1 MKFGFNKV
9 FCLSA
14 ISCAVISA
22 NVMAQSTLTSVRS
35 LDTFSSYKTVLA
47 ESTNTQ
53 NLKLSTESISN
64 IEQGKV
70 VDQKVKTINGE
81 EFTFTKLV
89 DEAGNISAKI
99 VDKNGREISEKSI
112 PRAKFELVHPEVSAW
127 IKKMRDAGN
136 QTTRLAVDLAID
148 LSLSETESIEVGEA
162 QVLDGQTV
170 GGTINNKKMQ
180 QKEMNAYADAL
191 AEREHKVRN
200 AQHAQVIEQLESWLG
215 SHKLLDAPGV
225 KQALAEGGQGAS
237 LALTAPQLV
246 RLIESRDELLQ
257 GIEPTGRS
265 EDDINSAMAD
275 TNITNFALPYSSTRG
290 DDIGIYMTESGCA
303 NESRITNYDRLAG
316 SETNHSRNVGAIIRA
331 VSPDSFL
338 YCRGGAVLPQNSD
351 LDGVGGNPSIYV
363 VTRSNSTNDNTNYT
377 TLDRNW
383 DNFAYNKKISVF
395 NSGGNTGNDSGNV
408 RSPGKGLNITTVA
421 NYNDSNDTVASN
433 SPFNDPKTGNDK
445 PELAAPGV
453 NITAGG
459 FTMSGTSM
467 STPHAAAFTA
477 DMMSHSTYLKNR
489 PHLAK
494 AKLLAG
500 ATDSITGGY
509 NKVGL
514 GGIDFKSAQWSG
526 YWSWWQ
532 GGNGSWN
539 YFDNLDN
546 SSDGYV
552 TRKVYISSSWNKVR
566 VALAWMNRGTYTYNN
581 RNDAHPIG
589 MDLDLRVYDPNGNY
603 VGGSFSWDNPFEKV
617 NFTPNMSGYYTFKV
631 NRYANRDTNS
641 AVRMGMYVNYYN

>member
-1 MKFGFNKV
+1 MKFGLNSV
-9 FCLSA
+9 FCFSA
-14 ISCAVISA
+14 LSCAVISA
-22 NVMAQSTLTSVRS
+22 NAMAQSSFSSPSMDAFSGIKTYSTQRTLTNNTAYFDINSV
-35 LDTFSSYKTVLA
+35 TKSSA
-47 ESTNTQ
+47 ENVAD
-53 NLKLSTESISN
+53 E
-64 IEQGKV
+64 
-70 VDQKVKTINGE
+70 KVKIINGE
-81 EFTFTKLV
+81 KFTFTKLV
-89 DEAGNISAKI
+89 DSRGNITAKILDEAG
-99 VDKNGREISEKSI
+99 RERSEKSI
-112 PRAKFELVHPEVSAW
+112 PKAKFELVHPTVSAW
-127 IKKMRDAGN
+127 ISKMNRAGN
-136 QTTRLAVDLAID
+136 TTSRLAVDLALDIE
-148 LSLSETESIEVGEA
+148 LPATETVEIGEA

-170 GGTINNKKMQ
+170 SGAINDKRMP
-180 QKEMNAYADAL
+180 QKEMNAYANEL
-191 AEREHKVRN
+191 AERESVLRN
-200 AQHAQVIEQLESWLG
+200 EQHAQLAEVLAGWLQDY
-215 SHKLLDAPGV
+215 KLLDVPGV
-225 KQALAEGGQGAS
+225 KRALAEGSQGAS
-237 LALTAPQLV
+237 LALTAPELM
-246 RLIESRDELLQ
+246 RLIESQDSVLR
-257 GIEPTGRS
+257 GIEPTGRP

-275 TNITNFALPYSSTRG
+275 TNITNFALPYSTTRG

-351 LDGVGGNPSIYV
+351 LDGVGGNPSIYI

-377 TLDRNW
+377 TLDRSW

-395 NSGGNTGNDSGNV
+395 NSGGNTGNNSGNV

-514 GGIDFKSAQWSG
+514 GGIDFRSAQWSG

-546 SSDGYV
+546 TNDGYV

-617 NFTPNMSGYYTFKV
+617 NFTPNMSGYYTFRV

-641 AVRMGMYVNYYN
+641 AVRMGMYVNYYQ